1 MVDDHQQRMAH
12 SHQGLL
18 TAQSLDEAIELAAQ
32 VTVLLHAGA
41 PSRLHQGRAQ
51 IGVSFARAARQ
62 TLAAAVFVAGTDA
75 RPTRQMRVALEVSFH
90 FYANLSHD
98 DLGGS
103 WPKSRNRVQVV
114 PGLGQLRA
122 SLQIAV

>member
-18 TAQSLDEAIELAAQ
+18 TAQSLDEAMELAAQ

-51 IGVSFARAARQ
+51 IGVALARAA
-62 TLAAAVFVAGTDA
+62 APFVAGTDSFCRQSSTCHSGA
-75 RPTRQMRVALEVSFH
+75 RPSPARLPIVHENVFENGSGLEE
-90 FYANLSHD
+90 
-98 DLGGS
+98 
-103 WPKSRNRVQVV
+103 
-114 PGLGQLRA
+114 
-122 SLQIAV
+122 

>member
-41 PSRLHQGRAQ
+41 PSRLHKGRAQ
-51 IGVSFARAARQ
+51 IGVALARAARQ
-62 TLAAAVFVAGTDA
+62 ALAAAPFVAGTDSFCRQSSTCHSGA
-75 RPTRQMRVALEVSFH
+75 RPSPAWLPIVHENVFENGSGLEE
-90 FYANLSHD
+90 
-98 DLGGS
+98 
-103 WPKSRNRVQVV
+103 
-114 PGLGQLRA
+114 
-122 SLQIAV
+122 